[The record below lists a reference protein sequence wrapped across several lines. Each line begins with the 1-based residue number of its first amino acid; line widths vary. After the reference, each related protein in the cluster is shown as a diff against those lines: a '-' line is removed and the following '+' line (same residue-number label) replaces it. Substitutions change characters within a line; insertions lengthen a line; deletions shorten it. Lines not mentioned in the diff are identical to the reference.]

1 MEVDELRI
9 GFAYDEPV
17 KQDKLN
23 EVESVEAEY
32 EDERTLSWMRAT
44 LQQLGTVIDLPWS
57 PGILSELAEVALDVI
72 FNITE
77 AVSGRNR
84 ESLIPAMAE
93 AKGIPC
99 TGTDAVGL
107 GISLDKS
114 LTKVIARHVGI
125 PTAHFVKVDS
135 IGQWEQLVPEL
146 NTLRFPVIAKPNTGG
161 SSLGIRNA
169 SRTDSLS
176 ELYDIVKWVLD
187 NLEDSVLVE
196 EFIFGREFTVGLFAR
211 PQLEVL
217 PIAEIR
223 IGDGSP
229 GSFYFYERKSKHKK
243 ELICPAT
250 PPNDTKELM
259 TDYARRIFDA
269 LNCRDIARVDFRAG
283 SDGVPYLLEINPL
296 PGLSPYSSIFP
307 IQAQAAGISPEDV
320 IHQLIRNVLTR
331 SPKGGPT
338 HAV

>member
-1 MEVDELRI
+1 MELDGLRI

-32 EDERTLSWMRAT
+32 EDERTLSWIRAT

-57 PGILSELAEVALDVI
+57 PGILPELARADLDVI

-77 AVSGRNR
+77 AASGRNR

-107 GISLDKS
+107 GVSLDKY
-114 LTKVIARHVGI
+114 LTKVIARHLGI
-125 PTAHFVKVDS
+125 PTPHFVKVDS
-135 IGQWEQLVPEL
+135 IGQWEQLEPEL
-146 NTLRFPVIAKPNTGG
+146 NTLSFPVIAKPNTGG

-169 SRTDSLS
+169 SKTNSLS
-176 ELYDIVKWVLD
+176 ELCDIVKWVLD

-196 EFIFGREFTVGLFAR
+196 EFIFGREFTVALFAR
-211 PQLEVL
+211 SQLEIL
-217 PIAEIR
+217 PVAEIR

-229 GSFYFYERKSKHKK
+229 DSFYFYERKSKHKK

-250 PPNDTKELM
+250 PPNDTTELM
-259 TDYARRIFDA
+259 NDYACRIFDA
-269 LNCRDIARVDFRAG
+269 LNCRDMARIDFRVG

-296 PGLSPYSSIFP
+296 PGLSPYYSIFP
-307 IQAQAAGISPEDV
+307 AQAQAAGISPEDI
-320 IHQLIRNVLTR
+320 IHQLIRNAMTR
-331 SPKGGPT
+331 SPKGGLT
-338 HAV
+338 DAV